1 MSEGDAMTLAALRG
15 IVEARRIFYELAPEI
30 ALLGEERWPVGYE
43 LKLWAAHEKGARAL
57 PGCRKCQDIVEDLR
71 RIAAWLTGPGGRDS
85 AWELQ
90 PFDRALYDS
99 RQFQGTDEIDLSLR
113 LFHWSGAMGREVRAQ
128 RCLREM
134 RRRLAQL
141 GIAEGIW
148 HPASAGPHAHG

>member
-30 ALLGEERWPVGYE
+30 TLLGEERWPVGYE

-71 RIAAWLTGPGGRDS
+71 RIATWLTGPGGRES

-113 LFHWSGAMGREVRAQ
+113 LFHWSGGAGTELDAQRRLREVRG
-128 RCLREM
+128 
-134 RRRLAQL
+134 RLSQL